1 MDKRLLFCILLMML
15 VCLDVQAQRKFR
27 KPLKSTNNQAI
38 LGFSNYNVGMKVGCP
53 WSVMI
58 DSDLQET
65 TYEGHFG
72 YLAGFFVERSINR
85 WSIAAEVDFAQKGT
99 KMHNEREYQ
108 ISLGQIGKLKTI
120 YSVAYNVISLRFPVT
135 YYFKGIMDGK
145 VVPYVFAGPQVD
157 LPMKFNL
164 NLNDFSIDSIVMA
177 HLEKFDGP
185 KGEDPYSNDP
195 INFNPVL
202 NVSAFAGLG
211 LMSKIRFANS
221 AIIFKLD
228 AGVNYGILN
237 LAKPEAKKRG
247 GSIHAHDLEVNF
259 SVVYPIKKILHDA
272 CYIN

>member
-1 MDKRLLFCILLMML
+1 ML

-120 YSVAYNVISLRFPVT
+120 YSVAYNVISLRLPIT

-195 INFNPVL
+195 IDFNPVL